1 METTN
6 SLNAALKDK
15 IRLDL
20 IFRTISRCR
29 KKYILPLTLTAV
41 ISSAIMLC
49 IPRYYQVQVMLAP
62 EYSNGGGNMGSLGSV
77 ASMFGVNLGN
87 MNSSDAITPMFYP
100 DLMNSTDFLV
110 PLMDVQVE
118 TADGSFKGRYVDFL
132 TKKQEVPFWLW
143 AMAKV
148 KSWFKDPGKLNDAKG
163 YKPNPFRLS
172 EAEDKVVQGIASS
185 ISCSVDKK
193 TDVISITTTAQ
204 DPLVAAQL
212 ADTVKQRLQDFI
224 TVYRTKKARND
235 MEHVTKLCTEAHLD
249 YKKKCNEYAQ
259 FCDAH
264 QNVTMQSYRTQ
275 QDQLENEVQMAYTAY
290 SSLAQQKIMAESKL
304 RERIPAFTTLQNASV
319 PVKHAGPKRMF
330 TVAALLVLA
339 FFVCTI
345 VFMFREKVPEGEG
358 KQ

>member
-20 IFRTISRCR
+20 IFRTVSRCR

-118 TADGSFKGRYVDFL
+118 TADGSF
-132 TKKQEVPFWLW
+132 
-143 AMAKV
+143 
-148 KSWFKDPGKLNDAKG
+148 
-163 YKPNPFRLS
+163 
-172 EAEDKVVQGIASS
+172 
-185 ISCSVDKK
+185 
-193 TDVISITTTAQ
+193 
-204 DPLVAAQL
+204 
-212 ADTVKQRLQDFI
+212 
-224 TVYRTKKARND
+224 
-235 MEHVTKLCTEAHLD
+235 
-249 YKKKCNEYAQ
+249 
-259 FCDAH
+259 
-264 QNVTMQSYRTQ
+264 
-275 QDQLENEVQMAYTAY
+275 
-290 SSLAQQKIMAESKL
+290 
-304 RERIPAFTTLQNASV
+304 
-319 PVKHAGPKRMF
+319 
-330 TVAALLVLA
+330 
-339 FFVCTI
+339 
-345 VFMFREKVPEGEG
+345 
-358 KQ
+358 